1 METLSFYHYDPY
13 AQLLSKVVRGFR
25 RDLQDA
31 ERFVDSG
38 MVDAERFR
46 TLVHEIPEATYSKYP
61 ALSRQAVLEAID
73 DFLSRIEQ

>member
-1 METLSFYHYDPY
+1 MGNVSFYHYDPY

-31 ERFVDSG
+31 EKFLASG

-46 TLVHEIPEATYSKYP
+46 SLVHEIPKKAYAGYP
-61 ALSRQAVLEAID
+61 ALSRQAVLEAVN
-73 DFLSRIEQ
+73 DFLSRIKH